1 MTVTQAKT
9 LTIGEVK
16 ECFQLEQVRDLAF
29 FPEWQGLTPQLSA
42 ADQQVLDELQ
52 VDFCEL
58 QEHSPHEEIV
68 KMFSLS
74 PLLRIAGLA
83 KYPFIPKAEHIIEID
98 LSYEDEDDEV
108 QLVRG
113 KIDII
118 VSHENLWQV
127 IVETKRSQSNVMQA
141 LPQTLTYMM
150 TTPPSDDLRSGE
162 THRPIFG
169 LCTNGTDFVFVKM
182 QRGAKNQYALS
193 GLFSMYQPTND
204 LYQVVTILRN
214 LRDMVQR
221 Y

>member
-1 MTVTQAKT
+1 MTVTQART
-9 LTIGEVK
+9 LTIGQIK
-16 ECFQLEQVRDLAF
+16 ERFQLEQVRDPAF
-29 FPEWQGLTPQLSA
+29 FPEWQGVTPHLSA

-52 VDFCEL
+52 IDFCEL

-68 KMFSLS
+68 KMFALA

-98 LSYEDEDDEV
+98 LSYEDDDDKV

-113 KIDII
+113 KVDII
-118 VSHENLWQV
+118 ISHEQLWQV
-127 IVETKRSQSNVMQA
+127 IIETKHAQSNVMQA
-141 LPQTLTYMM
+141 LPQALTYMM
-150 TTPPSDDLRSGE
+150 ATPPSN
-162 THRPIFG
+162 RPIFG

-182 QRGAKNQYALS
+182 LRGEQNQYSLS

-204 LYQVVTILRN
+204 LYQVVAILQN
-214 LRDMVQR
+214 LRQIVQE

>member
-16 ECFQLEQVRDLAF
+16 ERFQLEQVRDLAF

-52 VDFCEL
+52 LDFCEL

-98 LSYEDEDDEV
+98 LSYEDDEV

-141 LPQTLTYMM
+141 LPQALTYMM
-150 TTPPSDDLRSGE
+150 ATPLDD
-162 THRPIFG
+162 RPIFG

-182 QRGAKNQYALS
+182 RRGAKNQYSLS
-193 GLFSMYQPTND
+193 DPFSMYKHQND
-204 LYQVVTILRN
+204 LYQVVTILQN
-214 LRDMVQR
+214 LRQIVQN

>member
-1 MTVTQAKT
+1 MAVTQAKS

-16 ECFQLEQVRDLAF
+16 AQFQLEQVRDLTF
-29 FPEWQGLTPQLSA
+29 FPEWQGLTPDLRA

-52 VDFCEL
+52 IDFCEL

-113 KIDII
+113 RIDII
-118 VSHENLWQV
+118 VSHEQLWQV
-127 IVETKRSQSNVMQA
+127 IIETKRAQSNVMQA
-141 LPQTLTYMM
+141 LPQALIYVM
-150 TTPPSDDLRSGE
+150 TTPPSD
-162 THRPIFG
+162 RPIFG

-182 QRGAKNQYALS
+182 LRGDKNQYSLS
-193 GLFSMYQPTND
+193 DPFSMYKHQND
-204 LYQVVTILRN
+204 LYQVVAILQN
-214 LRDMVQR
+214 LRQIVQE